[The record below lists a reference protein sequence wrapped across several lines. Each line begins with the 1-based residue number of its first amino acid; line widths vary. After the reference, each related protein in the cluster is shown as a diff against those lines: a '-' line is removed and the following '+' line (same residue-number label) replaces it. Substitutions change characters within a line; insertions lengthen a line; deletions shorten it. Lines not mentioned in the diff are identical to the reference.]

1 MPEFTYAGSP
11 KSYVETRD
19 AEGVIVGPV
28 SYGDTREFEGSGEPE
43 NAPGSWPAPDADW
56 FPAGSD
62 LPVRLPGGEGAEGE
76 APAPPS
82 VPVSAA
88 KAPAVPSA
96 APKPA
101 APSPPASLPAAT
113 TTAAGGQTQES

>member
-1 MPEFTYAGSP
+1 MPEFTYAGPP

-28 SYGDTREFEGSGEPE
+28 SYGGTRKFEGAEKPE
-43 NAPGSWPAPDADW
+43 DAPGSWPAPDADW
-56 FPAGSD
+56 FPAGAD
-62 LPVRLPGGEGAEGE
+62 LPVRLPEEEGAEEE
-76 APAPPS
+76 APASVS

-101 APSPPASLPAAT
+101 APPPPASLPAAT
-113 TTAAGGQTQES
+113 TPAAGGQTQES